1 MGWLAGLLSRFPT
14 PETKVFREG
23 WVFDGEKVV
32 LDDML
37 QQNKTRVTMEFRGAL
52 VPPEGGKL
60 WLSPACKGHV
70 HEEHIFDSKQEATR
84 WAIRQT
90 KDRMA
95 RLLRIQRNLER
106 SL

>member
-1 MGWLAGLLSRFPT
+1 MSWLTRLIAKIPT
-14 PETKVFREG
+14 PETKVYREG

-37 QQNKTRVTMEFRGAL
+37 LQNKSGITMEFGGRL

-60 WLSPACKGHV
+60 WLSPACRDHV
-70 HEEHIFDSKQEATR
+70 HEDHIFDSKQEAAR
-84 WAIRQT
+84 WAIRKT
-90 KDRMA
+90 KDRIA
-95 RLLRIQRNLER
+95 ALLEVQRNLER